1 MGPSRRVGVVDDPAL
16 CLRLRPCRA
25 MTRIQDPLNRIRWD
39 REFGKARFAIGYCD
53 RLEKALVRVPFKNIS
68 VPGEEPSFLEP
79 VAPDGIVHSVPLHRV
94 RAVWRNGTMIWQ
106 R

>member
-1 MGPSRRVGVVDDPAL
+1 MAEGVPSRRDGVVDDPAL

-68 VPGEEPSFLEP
+68 VPGESRPSWSPLPPMASCTAFRSTGF
-79 VAPDGIVHSVPLHRV
+79 APYGATAR
-94 RAVWRNGTMIWQ
+94 
-106 R
+106 